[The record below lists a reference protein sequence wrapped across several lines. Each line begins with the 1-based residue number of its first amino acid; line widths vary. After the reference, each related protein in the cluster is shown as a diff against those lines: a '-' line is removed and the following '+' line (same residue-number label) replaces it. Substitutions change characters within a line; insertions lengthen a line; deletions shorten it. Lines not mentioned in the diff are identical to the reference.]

1 MFDIGFWELAL
12 IGVIALIVLGPE
24 RLPDAARTLGRWV
37 GRARQMMSNV
47 KQDLDREL
55 QGTDLAEFK
64 RLKEELNQAQQ
75 MLRQSTSE
83 LAGELNKKVDFEQTA
98 GGDKAAEDKWAEDP
112 GALPKIPRP
121 ATDAPV
127 QKETPVKKDDG

>member
-24 RLPDAARTLGRWV
+24 RLPEAARTLGRWV
-37 GRARQMMSNV
+37 GRARQLMSNV
-47 KQDLDREL
+47 KQDLNREM
-55 QGTDLAEFK
+55 QGADLAEFK

-83 LAGELNKKVDFEQTA
+83 LAGELNKRVDLEQAA
-98 GGDKAAEDKWAEDP
+98 GEARPAADKPSEEQGEKAAIPQP
-112 GALPKIPRP
+112 GA
-121 ATDAPV
+121 
-127 QKETPVKKDDG
+127 ETKVKKDDG